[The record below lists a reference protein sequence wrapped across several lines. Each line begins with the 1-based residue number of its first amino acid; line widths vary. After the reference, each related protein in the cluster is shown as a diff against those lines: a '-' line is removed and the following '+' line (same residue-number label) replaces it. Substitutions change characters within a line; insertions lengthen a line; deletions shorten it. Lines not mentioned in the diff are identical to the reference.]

1 MSSGFDI
8 LVVGAGLAG
17 AVTARRLCEGF
28 GLRCLV
34 VDRRDHVGGL
44 CHDGTD
50 PRGVLVP
57 SYGPH
62 WFRTDSTPVKD
73 FLDRFTTWH
82 EVAFRVVAWTRGRH
96 WSFPINLAT
105 FEQYLGRPSTTAE
118 MEAALARW
126 RQPIDAPRNSEEYVL
141 SRVGR
146 PFFELFYEGYT
157 RKQWGREARDLDPS
171 ACGRIPIRTDRD
183 DRYLSQGFQGMPTEG
198 YTRMFQRIL
207 DHPDIEVRL
216 GTGLRDIRDA
226 VPHRHLVWTG
236 PVDEFFDHDEGPLPW
251 RSLRWEHETVAAPLV
266 LPTMQV
272 NYPDEHDYT
281 RIIEPK
287 HATGQRLPVTTII
300 REYPL
305 EAGPGREPFYAVPA
319 PDAAALHRR
328 YVDRIA
334 CTADTTFLGRFA
346 EYRNLDMDQVV
357 LRALDAA
364 QRLGTTLRR
373 TESITLR
380 PAPIPTPRP
389 LQRRRDP
396 LEPPA
401 AVEVE
406 VVVARHAEPV
416 AWVRN
421 VPSSA
426 RITVYDKGGDLD
438 PRLLPWARVERLE
451 NVGHEAHTYLHH
463 LVERYDD
470 LAEVTFF
477 CQGHPFDHAW
487 DLHDALRNV
496 ASGRERVD
504 AFRWLGFVIDTD
516 DPRGRRLFVPWSKN
530 RDGRELPLDRFH
542 ETLFGTPAPQSIAFY
557 LGGQFAVTA
566 AQARTRPRDFY
577 RQALELARTFP
588 DAAHCF
594 ERLWGPVFGV
604 QGVDPALLGG
614 ELRRYLRSVRQ
625 PRP

>member
-1 MSSGFDI
+1 MATDVDV
-8 LVVGAGLAG
+8 LVAGAGLAG
-17 AVTARRLCEGF
+17 AVMARRLSEGF

-34 VDRRDHVGGL
+34 IDRRDHVGGL
-44 CHDGTD
+44 CHDAID
-50 PRGVLVP
+50 RHGVRVP
-57 SYGPH
+57 SFGPH
-62 WFRTDSTPVKD
+62 WFRTDSARVRD
-73 FLDRFTTWH
+73 FLDRFTAWR
-82 EVAFRVVAWTRGRH
+82 EVAFKVQVWARGRY

-105 FEQYLGRPSTTAE
+105 FEQFLGSPSTAGE
-118 MEAALARW
+118 MEAALGRW
-126 RQPIDAPRNSEEYVL
+126 REPIATPRNSEEYVL

-183 DRYLSQGFQGMPTEG
+183 DRYLVQRFQGMPADG
-198 YTRMFQRIL
+198 YTRMFERIL
-207 DHPDIEVRL
+207 DYPGIEVRL
-216 GTGLRDIRDA
+216 RTGLHEIRDA

-236 PVDEFFDHDEGPLPW
+236 PVDEFFDRGEGPLPW
-251 RSLRWEHETVAAPLV
+251 RSLRWERETVEGRYC

-272 NYPDEHDYT
+272 NFPDEHEYT

-287 HATGQRLPVTTII
+287 HATGQVLPVTTIV
-300 REYPL
+300 REFPL
-305 EAGPGREPFYAVPA
+305 DGRPDREPFYAIPA
-319 PDAAALHRR
+319 PDAAAVHRR
-328 YVDRIA
+328 YLERVARE
-334 CTADTTFLGRFA
+334 ADTTFLGRFA

-357 LRALDAA
+357 ERALDAA
-364 QRLGTTLRR
+364 ERLGAALGAGAGIDLRPGSTRTVRPLRR
-373 TESITLR
+373 R
-380 PAPIPTPRP
+380 H
-389 LQRRRDP
+389 DP

-401 AVEVE
+401 VIDLE

-426 RITVYDKGGDLD
+426 RVSVYDKGGDLD
-438 PRLLPWARVERLE
+438 PGRLPWARIERLE
-451 NVGHEAHTYLHH
+451 NVGHEAHAYLHH

-487 DLHDALRNV
+487 DLHDVLRAV
-496 ASGRERVD
+496 AAGRERV
-504 AFRWLGFVIDTD
+504 AGFRWLGFVIDTD
-516 DPRGRRLFVPWSKN
+516 DPLGHRLFVPWTKN
-530 RDGRELPLDRFH
+530 LDGRELHVDRFH
-542 ETLFGTPAPQSIAFY
+542 ETLFGAPAPQHIPFY
-557 LGGQFAVTA
+557 LGAQFAVTA

-577 RQALELARTFP
+577 RQARDLARSFP

-594 ERLWGPVFGV
+594 ERLWDRVFGV
-604 QGVDPALLGG
+604 QGVEPGLLGG
-614 ELRRYLRSVRQ
+614 EMRRYLRSVKR